1 MAPSTPDL
9 TPRREAWPHPPR
21 DPGPRCPG
29 SGVHGPAHLL
39 QPFHA
44 AGRCLVASLVDPCAR
59 GETTGRQAR
68 PGFWALRARG
78 RECRK
83 GVPLGCSVLI
93 PRRLSRLL
101 AECRAW
107 NLEREGER
115 AGWAVGPGSQRAR
128 AGAGLPRALGGP
140 KGAGRRWAQAF
151 HSLSWGSERAADQ
164 EAGKWTAALVF
175 EPLFSGWKGN
185 DGRGQPSGC
194 SHTCPAVCLPAG
206 PGPLTAPCLWPC
218 SVLAP
223 VPLPLRLLPTVCAPS
238 HLPGRPNTE
247 GLSNAS
253 VVDKLGGQDR
263 ECSGHGGEWSSH
275 WLMAATLPLG
285 PPRVPPS
292 HPLVRGGW
300 REPKPPCACPCTAA
314 VSLANIPQS
323 TLWGQGP
330 IPAARGLLRADAALP
345 SATALQA
352 GAPWFGRK
360 VTWQA
365 LLSLCS

>member
-9 TPRREAWPHPPR
+9 TPRREWPHPPR

-115 AGWAVGPGSQRAR
+115 AGRALSGRGPGLGCPAR
-128 AGAGLPRALGGP
+128 W
-140 KGAGRRWAQAF
+140 AGRRVPDGAGPRLSIRSAGEASVLRTRRWESGRPHLF
-151 HSLSWGSERAADQ
+151 LSHCSL
-164 EAGKWTAALVF
+164 AGKEMTAGVSHPGAL
-175 EPLFSGWKGN
+175 
-185 DGRGQPSGC
+185 
-194 SHTCPAVCLPAG
+194 TPALRCVCL
-206 PGPLTAPCLWPC
+206 
-218 SVLAP
+218 
-223 VPLPLRLLPTVCAPS
+223 
-238 HLPGRPNTE
+238 
-247 GLSNAS
+247 
-253 VVDKLGGQDR
+253 Q
-263 ECSGHGGEWSSH
+263 
-275 WLMAATLPLG
+275 
-285 PPRVPPS
+285 
-292 HPLVRGGW
+292 
-300 REPKPPCACPCTAA
+300 
-314 VSLANIPQS
+314 
-323 TLWGQGP
+323 
-330 IPAARGLLRADAALP
+330 ARGLSLPPASGLAQCWPLSHSP
-345 SATALQA
+345 SAYCPLC
-352 GAPWFGRK
+352 APPLIFREGRTQRDL
-360 VTWQA
+360 VMP
-365 LLSLCS
+365 L

>member
-1 MAPSTPDL
+1 MPAGPSGRALSGRGPGLGCPARWAGGRVPDG
-9 TPRREAWPHPPR
+9 A
-21 DPGPRCPG
+21 GPRL
-29 SGVHGPAHLL
+29 SIRS
-39 QPFHA
+39 
-44 AGRCLVASLVDPCAR
+44 AGEA
-59 GETTGRQAR
+59 
-68 PGFWALRARG
+68 
-78 RECRK
+78 
-83 GVPLGCSVLI
+83 SVL
-93 PRRLSRLL
+93 RT
-101 AECRAW
+101 
-107 NLEREGER
+107 
-115 AGWAVGPGSQRAR
+115 
-128 AGAGLPRALGGP
+128 
-140 KGAGRRWAQAF
+140 RRWESGRPHLF
-151 HSLSWGSERAADQ
+151 LSHCSL
-164 EAGKWTAALVF
+164 AGKEMT
-175 EPLFSGWKGN
+175 
-185 DGRGQPSGC
+185 GRGQPSGC

-263 ECSGHGGEWSSH
+263 ECSGHGGQWSSH
-275 WLMAATLPLG
+275 WLTAATLPLG